1 MSRTVKIEADNE
13 IWRFDRDI
21 AFQLVK
27 CGRERCLADK
37 KEESGQRI
45 YFSLHYVLRGEGYLA
60 VGGEKTRIGRG
71 SVFLIRPGEGI
82 VYYPDKN
89 DPWEFLWAD
98 FIGENLDPVF
108 ASCGLG
114 ENQYYTRPKS
124 AQISDYFKKMVD
136 AHFERGE
143 LFESSLFLVQIL
155 FSLAKEN
162 AARPQKN
169 INKIVREAII
179 FINDNY
185 SIGISLDIVA
195 KSVGTSPNHLVNA
208 FTAEVGLSPMKYLA
222 LFRIANACDLLRQ
235 NKYSVKEISG
245 LVGYRDPLYFSRCF
259 SEIKGVPPR
268 DYAKRCAADDPW
280 EFIKRS
286 NIDLDDRK
294 GKYLSKSKSIKTGS
308 N

>member
-1 MSRTVKIEADNE
+1 MSTNVRISVDNE
-13 IWRFDRDI
+13 IWHLDQDVVFR
-21 AFQLVK
+21 LVK
-27 CGRERCLADK
+27 CGRERCLAGK

-45 YFSLHYVLRGEGYLA
+45 YFSLHYVLRGEGYLS
-60 VGGEKTRIGRG
+60 VGGETIRIGKG
-71 SVFLIRPGEGI
+71 SIFLIRPSEDI
-82 VYYPDKN
+82 TYYPDKN

-98 FIGENLDPVF
+98 FIGENLGAVF

-114 ENQYYTRPKS
+114 ENQHYVRSK
-124 AQISDYFKKMVD
+124 AAMVSDYFKKMVD

-143 LFESSLFLVQIL
+143 LFESTLFLVQIL
-155 FSLAKEN
+155 FLLAKEN
-162 AARPQKN
+162 ASRPQKS

-208 FTAEVGLSPMKYLA
+208 FTAEVGLSPMKYLTM
-222 LFRIANACDLLRQ
+222 FRIANACDLLRK
-235 NKYSVKEISG
+235 NKHSVKEVSS

-259 SEIKGVPPR
+259 SELKGVPPR
-268 DYAKRCAADDPW
+268 DYSKRCPQDDPW
-280 EFIKRS
+280 EFIKKS

-294 GKYLSKSKSIKTGS
+294 GNYLSK
-308 N
+308 

>member
-1 MSRTVKIEADNE
+1 MSSNVKIDVPNE
-13 IWRFDRDI
+13 IWPFDRDVT
-21 AFQLVK
+21 FRLVK

-45 YFSLHYVLRGEGYLA
+45 YFSLHYVLRGEGYLS
-60 VGGEKTRIGRG
+60 VGGETLHVGKG
-71 SVFLIRPGEGI
+71 SIFLIRPGEDI

-89 DPWEFLWAD
+89 DPWEFLWVD
-98 FIGENLDPVF
+98 FIGENLGPIF
-108 ASCGLG
+108 TSCGLG
-114 ENQYYTRPKS
+114 EAQHYIKPK
-124 AQISDYFKKMVD
+124 APAASDYFKKMVD

-143 LFESSLFLVQIL
+143 LFESTLFLIQIL

-185 SIGISLDIVA
+185 SIEISLDIVA

-208 FTAEVGLSPMKYLA
+208 FTTEVGLSPMRYLT
-222 LFRIANACDLLRQ
+222 LFRIANACDLLRK
-235 NKYSVKEISG
+235 NKYSVKEVSS
-245 LVGYRDPLYFSRCF
+245 LVGYKDPLYFSRCF
-259 SEIKGVPPR
+259 SELKGIPPR
-268 DYAKRCAADDPW
+268 DYSRQCPKDDPW
-280 EFIKRS
+280 EFIKKS

-294 GKYLSKSKSIKTGS
+294 GNYLSK
-308 N
+308 